1 MFRLLN
7 LKKSVRVELSVM
19 FSCTKFHVALHLLSL
34 YSLLFFLFL
43 VQIYDGHVLVLL
55 CYQLKVLLFNISLR
69 KTNTERNNLGEG
81 ELDYK
86 AT

>member
-19 FSCTKFHVALHLLSL
+19 FICTKFHVALHLLSL
-34 YSLLFFLFL
+34 HSLFFFLFL
-43 VQIYDGHVLVLL
+43 VQIYDGNALVLL
-55 CYQLKVLLFNISLR
+55 CYQLKVVLFNISFR
-69 KTNTERNNLGEG
+69 KTNTERNILEG

-86 AT
+86 AP

>member
-34 YSLLFFLFL
+34 YSLLFLFL